1 MAFYSLSEAEQH
13 IMDYMWA
20 HADQEEI
27 HLNEIMEYM
36 ETKGYVWKQQTAY
49 SFVIRL
55 KNKKILS
62 STKRGKRRYYSV
74 NMSRKEF
81 IAKGV
86 QEYLNLAYDG
96 SLLVFLRSLEG
107 DHGLSEEHKQ
117 ELQQFVKE
125 QETEAGRKQR
135 KNRVTGNRIISK
147 KRKMIKQKMQVFL
160 SDDESTCIFLFSFNR
175 NSISDFISVEKSPTS
190 ASGEQQ
196 TFTDQRTSLFHVSFF
211 FGAVPEESVL
221 DLPQVRLERYFPDS
235 HMEPVL
241 FLVNKMAVGKHF
253 RNGQI
258 PSHDHMDH
266 LFPDNFARHIPVWH

>member
-86 QEYLNLAYDG
+86 QEYLMVLCWCFYV
-96 SLLVFLRSLEG
+96 LLRAIMVSA
-107 DHGLSEEHKQ
+107 K
-117 ELQQFVKE
+117 
-125 QETEAGRKQR
+125 
-135 KNRVTGNRIISK
+135 
-147 KRKMIKQKMQVFL
+147 
-160 SDDESTCIFLFSFNR
+160 STNR
-175 NSISDFISVEKSPTS
+175 NYSN
-190 ASGEQQ
+190 
-196 TFTDQRTSLFHVSFF
+196 L
-211 FGAVPEESVL
+211 
-221 DLPQVRLERYFPDS
+221 
-235 HMEPVL
+235 
-241 FLVNKMAVGKHF
+241 
-253 RNGQI
+253 
-258 PSHDHMDH
+258 
-266 LFPDNFARHIPVWH
+266 

>member
-1 MAFYSLSEAEQH
+1 
-13 IMDYMWA
+13 
-20 HADQEEI
+20 
-27 HLNEIMEYM
+27 M
-36 ETKGYVWKQQTAY
+36 ETAETAY

-125 QETEAGRKQR
+125 QPEKEEERQKQEERQR
-135 KNRVTGNRIISK
+135 KNRVTGKQNN
-147 KRKMIKQKMQVFL
+147 KQKTKNDKTKNA
-160 SDDESTCIFLFSFNR
+160 SIF
-175 NSISDFISVEKSPTS
+175 
-190 ASGEQQ
+190 
-196 TFTDQRTSLFHVSFF
+196 
-211 FGAVPEESVL
+211 
-221 DLPQVRLERYFPDS
+221 
-235 HMEPVL
+235 
-241 FLVNKMAVGKHF
+241 VG
-253 RNGQI
+253 
-258 PSHDHMDH
+258 
-266 LFPDNFARHIPVWH
+266 

>member
-107 DHGLSEEHKQ
+107 DHGLSREDSHFCKWRATNLYRSKNQ
-117 ELQQFVKE
+117 SFSCFFFLRCCTGGVCLGSS
-125 QETEAGRKQR
+125 AGSSGT
-135 KNRVTGNRIISK
+135 V
-147 KRKMIKQKMQVFL
+147 L
-160 SDDESTCIFLFSFNR
+160 SGSSYGACSF
-175 NSISDFISVEKSPTS
+175 
-190 ASGEQQ
+190 SGE
-196 TFTDQRTSLFHVSFF
+196 
-211 FGAVPEESVL
+211 
-221 DLPQVRLERYFPDS
+221 
-235 HMEPVL
+235 
-241 FLVNKMAVGKHF
+241 
-253 RNGQI
+253 
-258 PSHDHMDH
+258 
-266 LFPDNFARHIPVWH
+266 

>member
-125 QETEAGRKQR
+125 QQEKEEETERG
-135 KNRVTGNRIISK
+135 
-147 KRKMIKQKMQVFL
+147 
-160 SDDESTCIFLFSFNR
+160 
-175 NSISDFISVEKSPTS
+175 
-190 ASGEQQ
+190 
-196 TFTDQRTSLFHVSFF
+196 
-211 FGAVPEESVL
+211 
-221 DLPQVRLERYFPDS
+221 
-235 HMEPVL
+235 
-241 FLVNKMAVGKHF
+241 
-253 RNGQI
+253 
-258 PSHDHMDH
+258 
-266 LFPDNFARHIPVWH
+266 

>member
-96 SLLVFLRSLEG
+96 SLLVFLRSL
-107 DHGLSEEHKQ
+107 LS
-117 ELQQFVKE
+117 L
-125 QETEAGRKQR
+125 
-135 KNRVTGNRIISK
+135 I
-147 KRKMIKQKMQVFL
+147 
-160 SDDESTCIFLFSFNR
+160 
-175 NSISDFISVEKSPTS
+175 
-190 ASGEQQ
+190 
-196 TFTDQRTSLFHVSFF
+196 
-211 FGAVPEESVL
+211 
-221 DLPQVRLERYFPDS
+221 
-235 HMEPVL
+235 
-241 FLVNKMAVGKHF
+241 
-253 RNGQI
+253 
-258 PSHDHMDH
+258 
-266 LFPDNFARHIPVWH
+266 HI

>member
-49 SFVIRL
+49 SFVIR
-55 KNKKILS
+55 
-62 STKRGKRRYYSV
+62 KRRYYSV

-125 QETEAGRKQR
+125 QQEKEEKRQKQ
-135 KNRVTGNRIISK
+135 
-147 KRKMIKQKMQVFL
+147 
-160 SDDESTCIFLFSFNR
+160 
-175 NSISDFISVEKSPTS
+175 
-190 ASGEQQ
+190 
-196 TFTDQRTSLFHVSFF
+196 
-211 FGAVPEESVL
+211 EESS
-221 DLPQVRLERYFPDS
+221 EKT
-235 HMEPVL
+235 E
-241 FLVNKMAVGKHF
+241 
-253 RNGQI
+253 
-258 PSHDHMDH
+258 
-266 LFPDNFARHIPVWH
+266 

>member
-125 QETEAGRKQR
+125 QQEKEHDIRNQQEISGHNIPMLHLTLNLEQR
-135 KNRVTGNRIISK
+135 PSIPVVHELPSFFPRLPDNHLTRII
-147 KRKMIKQKMQVFL
+147 Q
-160 SDDESTCIFLFSFNR
+160 IF
-175 NSISDFISVEKSPTS
+175 P
-190 ASGEQQ
+190 
-196 TFTDQRTSLFHVSFF
+196 
-211 FGAVPEESVL
+211 
-221 DLPQVRLERYFPDS
+221 
-235 HMEPVL
+235 
-241 FLVNKMAVGKHF
+241 
-253 RNGQI
+253 
-258 PSHDHMDH
+258 
-266 LFPDNFARHIPVWH
+266 

>member
-1 MAFYSLSEAEQH
+1 MITKRNKISRIFDLTIWRFFDKICNIALYY
-13 IMDYMWA
+13 ITN
-20 HADQEEI
+20 DQEEI

-125 QETEAGRKQR
+125 QQEKEEERQKQ
-135 KNRVTGNRIISK
+135 
-147 KRKMIKQKMQVFL
+147 
-160 SDDESTCIFLFSFNR
+160 
-175 NSISDFISVEKSPTS
+175 
-190 ASGEQQ
+190 
-196 TFTDQRTSLFHVSFF
+196 
-211 FGAVPEESVL
+211 EESS
-221 DLPQVRLERYFPDS
+221 EKT
-235 HMEPVL
+235 E
-241 FLVNKMAVGKHF
+241 
-253 RNGQI
+253 
-258 PSHDHMDH
+258 
-266 LFPDNFARHIPVWH
+266 

>member
-49 SFVIRL
+49 RFVIRL

-125 QETEAGRKQR
+125 QQEKEEERQKQ
-135 KNRVTGNRIISK
+135 
-147 KRKMIKQKMQVFL
+147 
-160 SDDESTCIFLFSFNR
+160 
-175 NSISDFISVEKSPTS
+175 
-190 ASGEQQ
+190 
-196 TFTDQRTSLFHVSFF
+196 
-211 FGAVPEESVL
+211 EESS
-221 DLPQVRLERYFPDS
+221 EKT
-235 HMEPVL
+235 E
-241 FLVNKMAVGKHF
+241 
-253 RNGQI
+253 
-258 PSHDHMDH
+258 
-266 LFPDNFARHIPVWH
+266 

>member
-62 STKRGKRRYYSV
+62 STKS
-74 NMSRKEF
+74 
-81 IAKGV
+81 
-86 QEYLNLAYDG
+86 
-96 SLLVFLRSLEG
+96 SLEG

-125 QETEAGRKQR
+125 QQEKEEERQKQ
-135 KNRVTGNRIISK
+135 
-147 KRKMIKQKMQVFL
+147 
-160 SDDESTCIFLFSFNR
+160 
-175 NSISDFISVEKSPTS
+175 
-190 ASGEQQ
+190 
-196 TFTDQRTSLFHVSFF
+196 
-211 FGAVPEESVL
+211 EESS
-221 DLPQVRLERYFPDS
+221 EKT
-235 HMEPVL
+235 E
-241 FLVNKMAVGKHF
+241 
-253 RNGQI
+253 
-258 PSHDHMDH
+258 
-266 LFPDNFARHIPVWH
+266 

>member
-1 MAFYSLSEAEQH
+1 M
-13 IMDYMWA
+13 
-20 HADQEEI
+20 
-27 HLNEIMEYM
+27 
-36 ETKGYVWKQQTAY
+36 TAY

-125 QETEAGRKQR
+125 QQEKEEERQKQ
-135 KNRVTGNRIISK
+135 
-147 KRKMIKQKMQVFL
+147 
-160 SDDESTCIFLFSFNR
+160 
-175 NSISDFISVEKSPTS
+175 
-190 ASGEQQ
+190 
-196 TFTDQRTSLFHVSFF
+196 
-211 FGAVPEESVL
+211 EESS
-221 DLPQVRLERYFPDS
+221 EKT
-235 HMEPVL
+235 E
-241 FLVNKMAVGKHF
+241 
-253 RNGQI
+253 
-258 PSHDHMDH
+258 
-266 LFPDNFARHIPVWH
+266 

>member
-62 STKRGKRRYYSV
+62 ST
-74 NMSRKEF
+74 

-125 QETEAGRKQR
+125 QQEKEEERQKQ
-135 KNRVTGNRIISK
+135 
-147 KRKMIKQKMQVFL
+147 
-160 SDDESTCIFLFSFNR
+160 
-175 NSISDFISVEKSPTS
+175 
-190 ASGEQQ
+190 
-196 TFTDQRTSLFHVSFF
+196 
-211 FGAVPEESVL
+211 EESS
-221 DLPQVRLERYFPDS
+221 EKT
-235 HMEPVL
+235 E
-241 FLVNKMAVGKHF
+241 
-253 RNGQI
+253 
-258 PSHDHMDH
+258 
-266 LFPDNFARHIPVWH
+266 

>member
-125 QETEAGRKQR
+125 QQEKEEERSRKKAAKKQS
-135 KNRVTGNRIISK
+135 NREQNN
-147 KRKMIKQKMQVFL
+147 KQKTKNDKTKNA
-160 SDDESTCIFLFSFNR
+160 SIF
-175 NSISDFISVEKSPTS
+175 
-190 ASGEQQ
+190 
-196 TFTDQRTSLFHVSFF
+196 
-211 FGAVPEESVL
+211 
-221 DLPQVRLERYFPDS
+221 
-235 HMEPVL
+235 
-241 FLVNKMAVGKHF
+241 VG
-253 RNGQI
+253 
-258 PSHDHMDH
+258 
-266 LFPDNFARHIPVWH
+266 